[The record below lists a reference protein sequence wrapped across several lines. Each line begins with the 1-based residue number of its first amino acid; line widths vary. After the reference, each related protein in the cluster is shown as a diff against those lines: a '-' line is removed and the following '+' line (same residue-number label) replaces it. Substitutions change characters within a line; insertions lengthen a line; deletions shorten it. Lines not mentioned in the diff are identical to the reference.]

1 MLNFTNNNGR
11 IRILLNGAVSIDA
24 LPQYRKLLSLFDKG
38 HASDV
43 EFIFDDTVALTIALA
58 WLYTMIVTKCASKNI
73 NYRSTIK
80 SHKISSIIE
89 VLDTVA
95 APAILEAN
103 CAGLRAAFA

>member
-1 MLNFTNNNGR
+1 MLNITDNNGS
-11 IRILLNGAVSIDA
+11 IRIYLTGSVSIDA
-24 LPQYRKLLSLFDKG
+24 LSQYRKLVIILDRG
-38 HASDV
+38 RANDV
-43 EFIFDDTVALTIALA
+43 EFIFDDSVALTIALA

-80 SHKISSIIE
+80 SQKISSIIA